1 MQMKDLDLYNCT
13 RTSYNGKATWYG
25 MSMIVRG
32 MYIHMLAIQD
42 ILGHPAKCV
51 FNSIILDAK

>member
-42 ILGHPAKCV
+42 ILQEVKCLCICAYIV
-51 FNSIILDAK
+51 PGT